1 MASGG
6 GDTVFECSVCLNHM
20 LDRTPR
26 MLSCIHTFCEECL
39 SQLIQNKTIHCPVCR
54 EITELKE
61 NDVKELRINF
71 LLAQMKDAQIKPKE
85 ATARAAKVK
94 SKCQIC
100 EEGEPVFKC
109 KECSNILC
117 DQCKDS
123 HGNVPEFQSH
133 TVLGLCVKH
142 EDGITHFCKKCV
154 RPVCMKCM
162 LLDHREHA
170 QQFVSYDAGVKELL
184 NQAETLQKQL
194 TNAKTSVDTF
204 LEKAKLKY
212 DNAAV
217 VKAYLI
223 KKKDEYLSKAN
234 EAQELINQIEIK
246 EEEYVE
252 IETSCASNK
261 DKGLVAETALKSLI
275 SNPVGICD
283 KFDKIKQKGESTLTE
298 LRAPIHTDYTLPN
311 ILHLD
316 DSVLCKS
323 PEVITGKKLK
333 LFKLLFSV
341 NKSDKL
347 NCGKQIAFIGSD
359 VLIINNVN
367 PQHVIRLDKK
377 GELMTRYY
385 PLIKDEGVRGVAVYG
400 NYIYIAQK
408 KSITRVSQFDDDKVL
423 YNPDVCEDINKIL
436 VEDQS
441 SILISTG
448 GYKKNGKIYRFDI
461 DKKNTTMLTQN
472 LNWPTYI
479 NKTDQ
484 QGYVK
489 YIVTEEGPDLIK
501 VYDQKWNI
509 VRVIGKPGSKDGEL
523 SLPYSTAIT
532 ELGILVADYWNHRV
546 SHFTLEGEFLSHV
559 ITKQDGLEN
568 PTGIAYRFPYLW
580 VCTLCGDVKCYEL
593 LYQ

>member
-6 GDTVFECSVCLNHM
+6 EDNVFECSVCLNHM
-20 LDRTPR
+20 LHRTPR

-54 EITELKE
+54 EITELKQ

-85 ATARAAKVK
+85 AIIKAAKVK

-100 EEGEPVFKC
+100 EKGEPVFKC

-117 DQCKDS
+117 NQCKNS
-123 HGNVPEFQSH
+123 HGKVPEFQAH

-154 RPVCMKCM
+154 RPLCMKCM
-162 LLDHREHA
+162 LLDHQEHA
-170 QQFVSYDAGVKELL
+170 EQFVSYDAGIKELL
-184 NQAETLQKQL
+184 NQAETLQEQL
-194 TNAKTSVDTF
+194 SNAKTSVGAY
-204 LEKAKLKY
+204 LEKAKLEY
-212 DNAAV
+212 ENASE

-223 KKKDEYLSKAN
+223 KKKDEYLDKAKK
-234 EAQELINQIEIK
+234 AKELIKQIEIK
-246 EEEYVE
+246 EKEFVE
-252 IETSCASNK
+252 IETSCATKK
-261 DKGLVAETALKSLI
+261 DKAIVAETALKSLKT
-275 SNPVGICD
+275 NPVGICD
-283 KFDKIKQKGESTLTE
+283 KFDKIKQKGESTLAE
-298 LRAPIHTDYTLPN
+298 LTAPIHEYTLPN

-316 DSVLCKS
+316 DSVIWKS

-333 LFKLLFSV
+333 PLKLLFTLT
-341 NKSDKL
+341 KSDKL
-347 NCGKQIAFIGSD
+347 NFGEQIAFIGSD
-359 VLIINNVN
+359 VLLINNVN
-367 PQHVIRLDKK
+367 PQHVIRLDIK
-377 GELMTRYY
+377 GELFIRYY
-385 PLIKDEGVRGVAVYG
+385 PLMTDEEVNGVAVFE
-400 NYIYIAQK
+400 NYIYIAQN

-423 YNPDVCEDINKIL
+423 YNPGIGENINKIL

-448 GYKKNGKIYRFDI
+448 AYRRNGKIYRFEI

-472 LNWPTYI
+472 LNCPTYI

-484 QGYVK
+484 QGSVK
-489 YIVTEEGPDLIK
+489 YIVTEYGLYRIK

-509 VRVIGKPGSKDGEL
+509 VRVIGKYGSNDGEL
-523 SLPYSTAIT
+523 NGSYSTAIT
-532 ELGILVADYWNHRV
+532 ELGILVADRSNHRV

-559 ITKQDGLEN
+559 ITKQVGLDKPE
-568 PTGIAYRFPYLW
+568 GIAYRFPYLW
-580 VCTLCGDVKCYEL
+580 VCSWSGGVKCYEL